1 MSLAADLTQCQQRL
15 QEAGLKASAEAR
27 KLRGLVPVEIYDE
40 LMLHLC
46 GIAAGANELKIY
58 LGAMRMTGELEQRPP
73 PVTVETLELAQCGR
87 RDLASPAAC
96 SERDFEHFKHDLAVI
111 GDDTF
116 KDEDSSFA
124 EAAENRKEA
133 A

>member
-1 MSLAADLTQCQQRL
+1 MSLATDLTQCQQRL

-40 LMLHLC
+40 LMLQLC

-58 LGAMRMTGELEQRPP
+58 LGSLRMMGELEQRPP
-73 PVTVETLELAQCGR
+73 PVTAESLELSQCIR
-87 RDLASPAAC
+87 REPAPP

-116 KDEDSSFA
+116 E
-124 EAAENRKEA
+124 ERGKEA